1 MFNNAMG
8 LILADNKKIS
18 LGELSNPRALSAVP
32 FGGRYRIID
41 FMLSDMVNSGIKNV
55 GVLTYNKY
63 KSLMDH
69 VGTGAAW
76 SLDRKNDGLHILPP
90 YVNSE
95 ATAANVQG
103 DEELTGVLDFLRQSR
118 TAYVI
123 ISASNV
129 VLNTTFDDFIKSHE
143 QTGADISVMFNR
155 DGIKYGSPSYILELD
170 DDGFVKDMLY
180 NPPKPSSNKCS
191 LGILVLR
198 RDLLIDIIARQMSH
212 GMTHFGIHSIVKMY
226 DEFKVHG
233 FEYGGTALRINNV
246 HSYFKSS
253 MNLLDEAV
261 RNDLF
266 WSGEPIYTK
275 VKDEAPT
282 LYFDNADVKKSII
295 SDGCRIYGK
304 VEESVIFRSVTV
316 SKNTTLKN
324 CVVMQDVHI
333 SENCHL
339 ENVILDKN
347 AFVRPGVRLIGHPDY
362 PVVIGKGAGI

>member
-18 LGELSNPRALSAVP
+18 LGELTGPRALSAVP
-32 FGGRYRIID
+32 FAGRYRIID
-41 FMLSDMVNSGIKNV
+41 FMLSNMVNSGIKNV

-69 VGTGAAW
+69 LGTGAAW

-95 ATAANVQG
+95 ATSING
-103 DEELTGVLDFLRQSR
+103 DEELAGVLDFLRQSR
-118 TAYVI
+118 NTYVI
-123 ISASNV
+123 VANSNI
-129 VLNTTFDDFIKSHE
+129 VLNTAFDDFIASHE
-143 QTGADISVMFNR
+143 KTGADLTVMYNR
-155 DGIKYGSPSYILELD
+155 DATKYGSPCYILETD

-180 NPPKPSSNKCS
+180 NPQKSSSNKAS
-191 LGILVLR
+191 LGIICLR
-198 RDLLIDIIARQMSH
+198 RDMLIDIISKQMSH
-212 GMTHFGIHSIVKMY
+212 GTTHFGIHSMVKMF
-226 DEFKVHG
+226 DEIKVHAY
-233 FEYGGTALRINNV
+233 EYNGTALRINNV
-246 HSYFKSS
+246 QAYFNAS
-253 MNLLDEAV
+253 MELLNESV

-266 WSGEPIYTK
+266 WSGDPIYTK

-282 LYFDNADVKKSII
+282 LYFDNAQVSGSII
-295 SDGCRIYGK
+295 SDGCRVYGNI
-304 VEESVIFRSVTV
+304 EDSIIFRSVTV

-347 AFVRPGVRLIGHPDY
+347 SFVRPGVRLVGHRDY

>member
-18 LGELSNPRALSAVP
+18 LGELSQPRALSAMP

-95 ATAANVQG
+95 ATGIQS
-103 DEELTGVLDFLRQSR
+103 DEELTGVMDFLR
-118 TAYVI
+118 TAKATYVI
-123 ISASNV
+123 VASANV
-129 VLNTTFDDFIKSHE
+129 VLNTTFDDFIKSHSE
-143 QTGADISVMFNR
+143 SGADISVMYNR
-155 DGIKYGSPSYILELD
+155 DGNQYGKPAYIIDTD
-170 DDGFVKDMLY
+170 DKGFVKDMLF
-180 NPPKPSSNKCS
+180 NPVNASSNKSS
-191 LGILVLR
+191 LGILLMR
-198 RDLLIDIIARQMSH
+198 RDLMIDIIARQMAH
-212 GMTHFGIHSIVKMY
+212 GLSHFGIHYFVKLF
-226 DEFKVHG
+226 DEYKIHG
-233 FEYGGTALRINNV
+233 FEYSGTALRINSV
-246 HSYFKSS
+246 QDYFNAS
-253 MNLLDEAV
+253 MNLLEESV

-282 LYFDNADVKKSII
+282 LYFDNADVADSIV

-304 VEESVIFRSVTV
+304 VEDSVIFRSVTI
-316 SKNTTLKN
+316 SKNTTIKN
-324 CVVMQDVHI
+324 CIVMQDVHI

-347 AFVRPGVRLIGHPDY
+347 AFVRPGVRLIGHRDY
-362 PVVIGKGAGI
+362 PIVIGKGAGI

>member
-18 LGELSNPRALSAVP
+18 LGELSNPRALSAMP

-41 FMLSDMVNSGIKNV
+41 FMLSNMVNSGVKNV
-55 GVLTYNKY
+55 GLLTYNKY

-69 VGTGAAW
+69 TGTGGAW

-95 ATAANVQG
+95 ATNINS
-103 DEELTGVLDFLRQSR
+103 DEELTGVIDFLRQSR
-118 TAYVI
+118 TPYVI
-123 ISASNV
+123 VSGANV
-129 VLNTTFDDFIKSHE
+129 ILNTTFDSFIKSHE
-143 QTGADISVMFNR
+143 ESGADISVMYNR
-155 DGIKYGSPSYILELD
+155 DGTKFGNPSYILDIDE
-170 DDGFVKDMLY
+170 DGFVRDMLY
-180 NPPKPSSNKCS
+180 NPAKATSQRCS
-191 LGILVLR
+191 LAILCLR
-198 RDLLIDIIARQMSH
+198 RDLLIDILARQMAH
-212 GMTHFGIHSIVKMY
+212 GQSHFGIHSIVKMY

-233 FEYGGTALRINNV
+233 FEYSGVALRINNV
-246 HSYFKSS
+246 QSYFNAS
-253 MNLLDEAV
+253 MSLLTDSV

-266 WSGEPIYTK
+266 WSGKPIYTK

-282 LYFDNADVKKSII
+282 LYFDNADMSDSIV

-304 VEESVIFRSVTV
+304 VESSVIFRSVTIA
-316 SKNTTLKN
+316 KNTTIKN
-324 CVVMQDVHI
+324 CVIMQDVHI

-347 AFVRPGVRLIGHPDY
+347 AFVRPGVRLVGHPDY
-362 PVVIGKGAGI
+362 PIVIGKGAGI